1 MRKLILFC
9 SLLTL
14 CIPIFGQHSTV
25 DSLEQLLEQTKADT
39 TRLRLLDEIANLIY
53 QSDFPKTITYSTE
66 ALSLAQKLGD
76 AKHEMRAHYFL
87 GVGHLLS
94 SEEAQAVY
102 HVEKAL
108 EIAENKLLD
117 QNGMMDCHNL
127 LGNIYKKM
135 NDVDKALFHLFESAK
150 IAETYDNQDRL
161 ATTYSNIGQV
171 YMENGEIQKA
181 KSYYSKALA
190 IFLAEKDL
198 FYAAFLYNN
207 LSEITESPDSSI
219 VLLNKALE
227 IFEKEQYLDGLGHV
241 SNNLGTEYRKLG
253 DYQKALPNLERARQ
267 IFEDESHYYKPG
279 LVSVYMNL
287 GIVYG
292 AFGDR
297 AAAVSWFEKSISL
310 AKEIDHKTFLKDAYE
325 QYAHLLETNNN
336 PQEALVYFKLA
347 AEVKDSL
354 FNESKAKELAES
366 ETRYQTELKEKELTQ
381 KELEL
386 EKQSRQKY
394 RILLGG
400 IIVVL
405 LLISVF
411 LFLRYRLQLR
421 RQQAELNLQLEKA
434 QAEKLRDMDRIKSNF
449 FTNISHEFRTPLTL
463 ILGPLRQMRE
473 GSFKGNTTKY
483 MDIMIRNG
491 ERLMNLVNQLLDL
504 SKLEGGKMSLNL
516 EQGDLVKTL
525 KAMVYAFESLA
536 ERQEINLEVN
546 IPDARI
552 TAWFDKDKLE
562 KVMINLLSNAFKFT
576 PERGTVCL
584 EFELRDNGQKEGEN
598 IAVIRVKDT
607 GMGIPQDQLP
617 MIFERFFQTTNVS
630 EMQAGSG
637 IGLALSKE
645 LVELHNGT
653 ILVESEVDKGTVF
666 IIELPVGKAVLESG
680 SAQPGK
686 NILVQTGE
694 YHPGDE
700 TVETGGK
707 TRKDQPMVL
716 LVEDNADVRMY
727 VKEQLEGQY
736 NVVEAED
743 GEAGVE
749 KAIQLIPDL
758 IISDVMMPKMNGME
772 LCKTLKAND
781 KTSHIP
787 IIMLTAKAEQ
797 EDKIEGL
804 QLGADDYLMKPFDA
818 RELNVRIQNLIE
830 QRRRLQKSFGTEF
843 TFHPESVEVSS
854 VDETFL
860 LKVKS
865 TIEENLDDETFSV
878 EDLSQSVG
886 MSRSQLHRK
895 LKAMTNQSPNEI
907 IRVMRLL
914 RAKELLEK
922 KAGNASEIA
931 FMVGFNSLAYFS
943 KCYRDHFGVPPSEDR

>member
-1 MRKLILFC
+1 MKKHVLCLILILVNLEI
-9 SLLTL
+9 SAQTPL
-14 CIPIFGQHSTV
+14 I
-25 DSLEQLLEQTKADT
+25 DSLRT
-39 TRLRLLDEIANLIY
+39 IY
-53 QSDFPKTITYSTE
+53 QQQSDSEQSIRHHFTFAKAFIRSYPDSAIYHAELIIRASRKIGFLKGEAFAQEIISQSKHNKGEYELAVEAHQMHYDIQMRMKDTLTAGMVLQQKGQEYSEWGYPDKAMEDYFSALKIYERYDSHDNIGSIYNDIGAVLREQGRFKEALDYFKKGFYIRKKYSTE
-66 ALSLAQKLGD
+66 DKFYYSYSNLSNVFDDMGKYDSSFYYANLAVQVAIKYEDHISEAIQYVNMGYSHRKL
-76 AKHEMRAHYFL
+76 EHYY
-87 GVGHLLS
+87 
-94 SEEAQAVY
+94 QAESY
-102 HVEKAL
+102 YLKAL
-108 EIAENKLLD
+108 DILKD
-117 QNGMMDCHNL
+117 SP
-127 LGNIYKKM
+127 Y
-135 NDVDKALFHLFESAK
+135 NDYL
-150 IAETYDNQDRL
+150 IT
-161 ATTYSNIGQV
+161 
-171 YMENGEIQKA
+171 
-181 KSYYSKALA
+181 
-190 IFLAEKDL
+190 
-198 FYAAFLYNN
+198 LY
-207 LSEITESPDSSI
+207 I
-219 VLLNKALE
+219 
-227 IFEKEQYLDGLGHV
+227 
-241 SNNLGTEYRKLG
+241 NLGTVADFSG
-253 DYQKALPNLERARQ
+253 QYQKALFYLDQSRPFVEKTSALDLKKDVAETYSSIYKNLNDYKKAFDFLNQARVIADSINDQVNNEKVAELNIKYQTQKKETDLARNRFELER
-267 IFEDESHYYKPG
+267 
-279 LVSVYMNL
+279 
-287 GIVYG
+287 
-292 AFGDR
+292 
-297 AAAVSWFEKSISL
+297 
-310 AKEIDHKTFLKDAYE
+310 
-325 QYAHLLETNNN
+325 
-336 PQEALVYFKLA
+336 
-347 AEVKDSL
+347 
-354 FNESKAKELAES
+354 
-366 ETRYQTELKEKELTQ
+366 
-381 KELEL
+381 
-386 EKQSRQKY
+386 QSRQKY

-562 KVMINLLSNAFKFT
+562 KVMINLLSNAFKYT

-716 LVEDNADVRMY
+716 LVEDNADVRTY

-736 NVVEAED
+736 NVVEAKD

-943 KCYRDHFGVPPSEDR
+943 KCYRDHFGVPPSEVG